1 MKDTQHT
8 PGSWFQ
14 CETTDISKIDI
25 ANCEPGFDESCDKF
39 RIPLGGAW
47 IAHCTPTCSLET
59 TQANARLIAA
69 APDMLEALLFVL
81 RVVTEGPIETEENL
95 SYMQDRMGQVIALAT
110 GDTDA

>member
-1 MKDTQHT
+1 MRMAEQQTQHT
-8 PGSWFQ
+8 PGPWRLR
-14 CETTDISKIDI
+14 TDGEQSCGVEDGPLVEVV
-25 ANCEPGFDESCDKF
+25 AEDGTVVCCNERYYPTAVEPC
-39 RIPLGGAW
+39 
-47 IAHCTPTCSLET
+47 
-59 TQANARLIAA
+59 NARLIAA